1 MNQEVLEQ
9 RNLLNTGLRKR
20 LLNMKTYFTN
30 SLKQNYGGAY
40 IELRYLHGGVSREVY
55 GNDLQDIGNNYIQR
69 SVKTFKVVFA
79 CCGGNQ

>member
-40 IELRYLHGGVSREVY
+40 IELRYLHGGVSGEVY
-55 GNDLQDIGNNYIQR
+55 GNDLQDTGNDCLQR
-69 SVKTFKVVFA
+69 SIKAFKVIFT
-79 CCGGNQ
+79 CCRGDQ